1 VADSQYC
8 SKRVRSCI
16 VEYGAESV
24 IPFMA
29 NQRRGE
35 AVLRVDR
42 MFRTSGLDVER
53 RIYGVG
59 RASVERVNSR
69 LEFVGWGV

>member
-42 MFRTSGLDVER
+42 KFRTSGL
-53 RIYGVG
+53 Y
-59 RASVERVNSR
+59 VERVNSR
-69 LEFVGWGV
+69 RVCGFGVFEA

>member
-42 MFRTSGLDVER
+42 RLDVER